1 MILLPSNGVPK
12 HGAMAMSW
20 CNGGNPA
27 FFPVTATYSVA
38 QHLHLIRNNR
48 CRAFGSGSLVFLGL
62 AASPRGHGYALHL
75 GKQMRR
81 RVKEL
86 KTRELRRLLNAA
98 GANTRGCFDRESL
111 LDILDQDPAILSRCK
126 ALQSGETS
134 EAVQVTLHKS
144 KDEGLGPGG
153 IVSDGDNYMSIDLEI
168 GKKLAR
174 FVLDTGASHS
184 VMRDKD
190 VQKFGGRR
198 LNIPVTAQGGTGLQ
212 QGLGLASLGE
222 VSIGGLVCGPLQVV
236 TTPGELPGSGSS
248 GILGLDFLSQVVL
261 QLDFR
266 RNCLKLGLSKH
277 LPDVASVVKY
287 LGLQDMTQVPLQ
299 KLPGNSELFGTPLR
313 LKSSEGRA
321 EVQCLGVIDL
331 GAPFT
336 VCSKAT
342 ALALG
347 LPKSELKNSGKFV
360 TGMDGNPVEV
370 VSARLKLAAT
380 TLEVE
385 TEVFIGDLPIFQALG
400 VAVQSPIVILGLD
413 VMQHTGRVAMATSLQ
428 TLWM

>member
-1 MILLPSNGVPK
+1 MSLLPSNDVPK

-27 FFPVTATYSVA
+27 FFPARAIYSVA
-38 QHLHLIRNNR
+38 QHLHPIRNSK

-62 AASPRGHGYALHL
+62 AASTRGHGYALHL

-86 KTRELRRLLNAA
+86 KTRELRRLLDAA
-98 GANTRGCFDRESL
+98 GVNTRGCFDRESL
-111 LDILDQDPAILSRCK
+111 LNILDQDPAILSRCK
-126 ALQSGETS
+126 ALQSGGETS
-134 EAVQVTLHKS
+134 SQAVQVTLHKS
-144 KDEGLGPGG
+144 KDEGFGPGG
-153 IVSDGDNYMSIDLEI
+153 LVSDGDHYMSIDLEI

-190 VQKFGGRR
+190 VHKFAGRR

-222 VSIGGLVCGPLQVV
+222 VSIGGLVCGPLQVI
-236 TTPGELPGSGSS
+236 TTPGDLPGSDSS

-287 LGLQDMTQVPLQ
+287 LGLQDMTQVPLH
-299 KLPGNSELFGTPLR
+299 KLPGNSGY
-313 LKSSEGRA
+313 
-321 EVQCLGVIDL
+321 
-331 GAPFT
+331 
-336 VCSKAT
+336 
-342 ALALG
+342 
-347 LPKSELKNSGKFV
+347 
-360 TGMDGNPVEV
+360 
-370 VSARLKLAAT
+370 
-380 TLEVE
+380 
-385 TEVFIGDLPIFQALG
+385 
-400 VAVQSPIVILGLD
+400 
-413 VMQHTGRVAMATSLQ
+413 
-428 TLWM
+428 LWIIWNAS

>member
-12 HGAMAMSW
+12 HGAMEMSW
-20 CNGGNPA
+20 CYGGNPA
-27 FFPVTATYSVA
+27 FFPVTAIYSVT
-38 QHLHLIRNNR
+38 QHLHLIRNSK
-48 CRAFGSGSLVFLGL
+48 CRAFGRSLVFLGL
-62 AASPRGHGYALHL
+62 AASTRGHGYALHR
-75 GKQMRR
+75 KQMR

-86 KTRELRRLLNAA
+86 KTRELRRLLDAA

-126 ALQSGETS
+126 ALQSGEAS
-134 EAVQVTLHKS
+134 PEAVQVTLHKS

-153 IVSDGDNYMSIDLEI
+153 IVSDGDHYMSIDLEI

-222 VSIGGLVCGPLQVV
+222 VSIGGLVCGPLQVI
-236 TTPGELPGSGSS
+236 TTTGELPGSDSS
-248 GILGLDFLSQVVL
+248 GILGLDFLLQVVL

-266 RNCLKLGLSKH
+266 RSCLKLGLSKH
-277 LPDVASVVKY
+277 LPNLASIVKY

-313 LKSSEGRA
+313 LKSSKGRA

-370 VSARLKLAAT
+370 VSARLKLAAA

-413 VMQHTGRVAMATSLQ
+413 VMQHRGRVAMATSLQ